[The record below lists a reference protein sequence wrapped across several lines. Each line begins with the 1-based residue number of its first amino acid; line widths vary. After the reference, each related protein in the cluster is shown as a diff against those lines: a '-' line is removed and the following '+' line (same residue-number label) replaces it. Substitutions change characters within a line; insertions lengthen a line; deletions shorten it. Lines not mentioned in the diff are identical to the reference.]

1 MEVVAV
7 DGKCIDKI
15 LATPI
20 PSDPSQDPR
29 RLNRKPESTLSLA
42 STWPVCRLLA
52 SSTRMTVFHLPYR
65 PPASLTPNRD
75 FQRIALLRLLHRAAA
90 ARDGTGVAKHYG
102 NHPHQ

>member
-1 MEVVAV
+1 VRLEVVEI

-20 PSDPSQDPR
+20 PSGPSQDPR
-29 RLNRKPESTLSLA
+29 RLNRKPESTLSLV

-52 SSTRMTVFHLPYR
+52 STRMTVFHQPYR

-75 FQRIALLRLLHRAAA
+75 LQRFALLRFLHRAAA
-90 ARDGTGVAKHYG
+90 ARGWHRRC
-102 NHPHQ
+102 